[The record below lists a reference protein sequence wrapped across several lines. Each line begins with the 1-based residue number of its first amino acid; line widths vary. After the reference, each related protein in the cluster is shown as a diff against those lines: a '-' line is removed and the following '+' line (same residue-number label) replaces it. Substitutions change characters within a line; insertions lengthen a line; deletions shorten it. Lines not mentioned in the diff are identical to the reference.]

1 MAVLVAF
8 ETERPEIDGRVVAC
22 VAAKQHAAEFEGEE
36 AARPLVGVEFDAV
49 FRDHGGRKMLDRI
62 IDCSLSWGN
71 PRNAELVKNEKYLAV
86 HEKYMK

>member
-49 FRDHGGRKMLDRI
+49 FRNFDDAFVF
-62 IDCSLSWGN
+62 DD
-71 PRNAELVKNEKYLAV
+71 AV
-86 HEKYMK
+86 EFRRGDGQVMVVLERDVVIVVYREEMDV